1 MEEVKNV
8 LNLIVKISLKEEE
21 NLVVVKHT
29 EEVKDVLIVLL
40 GLIQELEFL
49 NMMVIVLLVLR

>member
-40 GLIQELEFL
+40 GLIQELELL

>member
-29 EEVKDVLIVLL
+29 EEVKDVLTVLI
-40 GLIQELEFL
+40 GLIQELEL
-49 NMMVIVLLVLR
+49 LYMMVIVLLVLR